1 MVFYHFFHFQFR
13 TTTKILEVP
22 LKAEIEIATLFYSK
36 DLDELI
42 MTIIVGMNI
51 IASKYT

>member
-1 MVFYHFFHFQFR
+1 MVSYHFFHFQFR

-22 LKAEIEIATLFYSK
+22 VKAEIENATLFYSK
-36 DLDELI
+36 DLDGLI

-51 IASKYT
+51 IASKST

>member
-1 MVFYHFFHFQFR
+1 MVSYHFFHFQFR

-36 DLDELI
+36 DLDGLN
-42 MTIIVGMNI
+42 MTLIVGMNI
-51 IASKYT
+51 IASKYA

>member
-1 MVFYHFFHFQFR
+1 MVSYHFFHFQFC

-22 LKAEIEIATLFYSK
+22 VKAEIEIATLFYSK
-36 DLDELI
+36 DLDGLN
-42 MTIIVGMNI
+42 MTLIVGMNI